1 MIRTV
6 IIDDEPYLRQYI
18 SNCISE
24 QNSSYQII
32 GDAGNGLDAITL
44 ITREK
49 PDVIFL
55 DIKMPVLDGL
65 QVIEQLSEF
74 SDYRPYIIILSGYSE
89 FEYAQKALRLN
100 AFDYL
105 LKPLDL
111 NILKNLLEKIH
122 NLLCE
127 RKKDM
132 KLQCLNALIHHD
144 ALTLSQHDTG
154 LCFSEYHIY
163 HAFYLCIGPYC
174 INRYNQFSVSG
185 TVNIEAFLNELL
197 VNTLNDAC
205 DFWILN
211 GEHQNEFF
219 IIISEKNP
227 HALQDIHRFG
237 SKLYLN
243 TQKNFSYVTL
253 VEKKQIPTFNKIQDS
268 ILKLKHCAKTYSV
281 FGHSSYFSIDSS
293 EQPPVYTSFLSSK
306 EQKQL
311 QYAAENNQYTVLMEY
326 IKIMLCQCEENK
338 CTQQI
343 LENFLKRICQ
353 LINRNKYSMSV
364 NEKIDEL
371 LSASKNY
378 NELFQNMKELISEL
392 CHNVLSTPYTHT
404 IDHVRQYID
413 EHFTEPLSLD
423 ILSGKFGFSICYLST
438 LFKKTYHVSL
448 NEYIIK
454 KRIQRAEELLIT
466 APNLNIKTIA
476 EIVGYTDS
484 YYFSRLFKSTT
495 GKSPSSYR

>member
-1 MIRTV
+1 MIKTV

-18 SNCISE
+18 SSCISE
-24 QNSSYQII
+24 QNSNYQII
-32 GDAGNGLDAITL
+32 GDAGNGVDAIEL
-44 ITREK
+44 IANKR

-65 QVIEQLSEF
+65 QVVEEVSEI
-74 SDYRPYIIILSGYSE
+74 SNYRPFIVILSGYSE

-100 AFDYL
+100 VFDYL

-122 NLLCE
+122 NLLYE
-127 RKKDM
+127 KKNDM

-144 ALTLSQHDTG
+144 SLTLGQHDTS

-174 INRYNQFSVSG
+174 IYRYNQFSISG
-185 TVNIEAFLNELL
+185 TVNIEAFLDELL

-219 IIISEKNP
+219 IIISEKSP
-227 HALQDIHRFG
+227 HALADIHKFG
-237 SKLYLN
+237 NRLYLH

-253 VEKKQIPTFNKIQDS
+253 VEKKQIPTFNRIQDS
-268 ILKLKHCAKTYSV
+268 ILELKHYAKTYSI
-281 FGHSSYFSIDSS
+281 FGYSTYFSIGKS
-293 EQPPVYTSFLSSK
+293 EQTTLYNSFLSST

-311 QYAAENNQYTVLMEY
+311 QYAAENNQYAVLMEY

-353 LINRNKYSMSV
+353 LINHNKYSMSV

-378 NELFQNMKELISEL
+378 SELLQNMKELISEL
-392 CHNVLSTPYTHT
+392 CHNVLSAPHTHT
-404 IDHVRQYID
+404 IEHVRLYID

-484 YYFSRLFKSTT
+484 YYFSRIFKSTT